1 LGGVDSGFRTDRLTG
16 GFDPVVRGTFIPT
29 LGPSVGMAP
38 TETETLRQETKVLAF
53 DVWDTLLDREA
64 TLVPVLGEL
73 LDAHGSDYDP
83 ELLLRR
89 YLAMHF
95 RDSMV
100 DSLIPGP
107 HTPFKEISRRALA
120 YRLEQIGLDVDNEAV
135 RDVIRRWKELEPYP
149 DVDAALADL
158 GEAYTLV
165 GLSNGDP
172 DMLAAVRSNFE
183 TDLDGVVSVAEAGAY
198 KPHRASYDHCC
209 ERFDVAPQEVTF
221 VTAHTF
227 DLVGAKAVG
236 MRGAFLDRHDNPV
249 GGWPQQPDLVVD
261 DTETLVEVLF

>member
-1 LGGVDSGFRTDRLTG
+1 MPTPTTHT
-16 GFDPVVRGTFIPT
+16 VRE
-29 LGPSVGMAP
+29 
-38 TETETLRQETKVLAF
+38 ETEVLAF
-53 DVWDTLLDREA
+53 DLWDTLLDRES
-64 TLVPVLGEL
+64 TLVPALEAL
-73 LDAHGSDYDP
+73 LRDHGSDYDP

-95 RDSMV
+95 RDSMI

-120 YRLEQIGLDVDNEAV
+120 YRLEQIGLDVPDADV
-135 RDVIRRWKELEPYP
+135 RDVIRQWKTLEPYP
-149 DVDAALADL
+149 DVDAALDRL
-158 GEAYTLV
+158 GEEYTLV

-172 DMLAAVRSNFE
+172 DMLEAVRPNFE

-198 KPHRASYDHCC
+198 KPHRASYDLCC
-209 ERFDVAPQEVTF
+209 DRFDVAPHQVTF

-236 MRGAFLDRHDNPV
+236 MNGAFLNRHENPF
-249 GGWPQQPDLVVD
+249 GGWRFQPDLTVD
-261 DTETLVEVLF
+261 DTGALADQLL